1 MNEAPK
7 RWAVAGIMLSIFL
20 SAIESTVVATAMP
33 TVVASLGDI
42 HVYSWVFSGF
52 LLTQTVTM
60 PLWGRFSD
68 LYGRRRVYLAG
79 LTTFMVGSAL
89 SGAAQTMAQLVAFRM
104 IQGAGAGAA
113 MTLGY
118 TLIGELY
125 GLERRAKMQGYVSSV
140 WGLASLLGP
149 WLGGTLADHASWRW
163 VFYINVPFGAL
174 AMAMITAALSGA
186 TAPRRRRVVDWAGT
200 ALFAVGASAV
210 LLGIVEAGRAGTWT
224 RPDVVALIAL
234 GALALVAFVAAERRA
249 AEPIVLLRLF
259 RHRMV
264 VAAIVTRFLAG
275 MALFGAISFVPL
287 FLQSVVGA
295 SATGAGVVLTPFV
308 LGWVVTSVLSARLVL
323 RTGYRA
329 VVLAGMVCLTGAF
342 LLFTR
347 WSVALT
353 PGSAAWDLLLAGV
366 GMGLVVVPMLIAV
379 QAAVPRGDLGAA
391 TAMTQFFMSI
401 GGALGLSVMGTVMSQ
416 RLRAGLPV
424 GEALHGV
431 FVVGVVIGVAA
442 LAAAF
447 LVPPGRAH
455 DVARA
460 EMRGE
465 PTRVGG

>member
-1 MNEAPK
+1 
-7 RWAVAGIMLSIFL
+7 
-20 SAIESTVVATAMP
+20 
-33 TVVASLGDI
+33 
-42 HVYSWVFSGF
+42 
-52 LLTQTVTM
+52 
-60 PLWGRFSD
+60 
-68 LYGRRRVYLAG
+68 
-79 LTTFMVGSAL
+79 
-89 SGAAQTMAQLVAFRM
+89 
-104 IQGAGAGAA
+104 
-113 MTLGY
+113 
-118 TLIGELY
+118 
-125 GLERRAKMQGYVSSV
+125 
-140 WGLASLLGP
+140 
-149 WLGGTLADHASWRW
+149 
-163 VFYINVPFGAL
+163 
-174 AMAMITAALSGA
+174 
-186 TAPRRRRVVDWAGT
+186 
-200 ALFAVGASAV
+200 
-210 LLGIVEAGRAGTWT
+210 
-224 RPDVVALIAL
+224 
-234 GALALVAFVAAERRA
+234 
-249 AEPIVLLRLF
+249 
-259 RHRMV
+259 
-264 VAAIVTRFLAG
+264 
-275 MALFGAISFVPL
+275 
-287 FLQSVVGA
+287 
-295 SATGAGVVLTPFV
+295 
-308 LGWVVTSVLSARLVL
+308 VLSARLVL

-353 PGSAAWDLLLAGV
+353 PGSAARDLLLGGV

-460 EMRGE
+460 EMRVE

>member
-1 MNEAPK
+1 MNESSK

-68 LYGRRRVYLAG
+68 LYGRRRVYLVG
-79 LTTFMVGSAL
+79 LTTFLVGSAL
-89 SGAAQTMAQLVAFRM
+89 SGAAQSMGQLVVFRM

-118 TLIGELY
+118 TLIAELY
-125 GLERRAKMQGYVSSV
+125 GLERRARMQGYVSSV
-140 WGLASLLGP
+140 WGVASLLGP
-149 WLGGTLADHASWRW
+149 WLGGALADQVSWRW
-163 VFYINVPFGAL
+163 VFYINLPFGAI
-174 AMAMITAALSGA
+174 AMAMIAAALRSA
-186 TAPRRRRVVDWAGT
+186 TAPSRRRVVDWAGVT
-200 ALFAVGASAV
+200 LFGAGASAL
-210 LLGIVEAGRAGTWT
+210 LLGIVEAGRAGSWA
-224 RPDVVALIAL
+224 RPGVVALIGIGAL
-234 GALALVAFVAAERRA
+234 GLSVFVAAERRA

-259 RHRMV
+259 RNRMV
-264 VAAIVTRFLAG
+264 MAAIVTRFLAG
-275 MALFGAISFVPL
+275 MAMFGAISFIPL
-287 FLQSVVGA
+287 YLQSVVGA
-295 SATGAGVVLTPFV
+295 TATGAGLVLTPFV
-308 LGWVVTSVLSARLVL
+308 LGWVVTSALSARLVL
-323 RTGYRA
+323 RAGYRG

-347 WSVALT
+347 WSMALT
-353 PGSAAWDLLLAGV
+353 AGSAAGDVLLGGV

-379 QAAVPRGDLGAA
+379 QAAVSRDDLGAA
-391 TAMTQFFMSI
+391 TSMTQFFMSI

-416 RLRAGLPV
+416 RLHAGLAIA
-424 GEALHGV
+424 EALHGV
-431 FVVGVVIGVAA
+431 FVVGFVVCLAA
-442 LAAAF
+442 FGAAF

-455 DVARA
+455 ALARA